1 MKFRDFIIKT
11 LLADT
16 DWLVGYDADGNYIR
30 IRRDDLISALTANIA
45 APTLMVQYASN
56 GSSWH
61 DRYAAGDKFLRI
73 KAGSGAWSDA
83 IPLCVSAYDIWL
95 AQGNNGTE
103 EDFLRSLRGDN
114 GEADLSNLQL
124 QDIDGYAQMLSDFN
138 LALQNAKNA
147 IISDVVSQTTET
159 MQTALDD
166 KLDTDL
172 SNLAVADYLSSGGKV
187 LVIADGTPKVM
198 SLNSFMACVSILQE
212 SAKTTVAAATA
223 SEKRIY
229 IPVSWT
235 AGVMTIT
242 AASAYKT
249 GSTAL
254 FLNGQLLKN
263 GTDYSET
270 TPTTITLLSYTPKA
284 NDTIQLLAIP
294 E

>member
-1 MKFRDFIIKT
+1 MRFRDFLLKT

-16 DWLVGYDADGNYIR
+16 DYLVGYDADGNYIR
-30 IRRDDLISALTANIA
+30 ISKADLSAQLAGTVAQTITIQYSAN
-45 APTLMVQYASN
+45 
-56 GSSWH
+56 GESWH
-61 DRYAAGDKFLRI
+61 NSYTAGDHYLRV

-103 EDFLRSLRGDN
+103 EDFLRSLRGEN
-114 GEADLSNLQL
+114 GEADLSNLRL
-124 QDIDGYAQMLSDFN
+124 QDINGYAQMLSDFN

-172 SNLAVADYLSSGGKV
+172 SNLAMADYLNSEGKV

-198 SLNSFMACVSILQE
+198 SLNSFMACVSIMQE
-212 SAKTTVAAATA
+212 SARTTVAAATA

-242 AASAYKT
+242 ASTAYKT

-254 FLNGQLLKN
+254 FVNGVLLKN

>member
-1 MKFRDFIIKT
+1 MSNTIE
-11 LLADT
+11 LLQIGCT
-16 DWLVGYDADGNYIR
+16 
-30 IRRDDLISALTANIA
+30 
-45 APTLMVQYASN
+45 
-56 GSSWH
+56 
-61 DRYAAGDKFLRI
+61 
-73 KAGSGAWSDA
+73 
-83 IPLCVSAYDIWL
+83 
-95 AQGNNGTE
+95 
-103 EDFLRSLRGDN
+103 
-114 GEADLSNLQL
+114 
-124 QDIDGYAQMLSDFN
+124 AQMILDTINALVAAHNDGANTAVVSYNDLTDKPVINGVTLSGSKTTQDLKIKVSEAIDFN
-138 LALQNAKNA
+138 TFEAAFASKGYVDAADASTLAAA
-147 IISDVVSQTTET
+147 SAAVDA
-159 MQTALDD
+159 ALDD
-166 KLDTDL
+166 KLDADL
-172 SNLAVADYLSSGGKV
+172 SNLAAADYLNSEGKV

-212 SAKTTVAAATA
+212 SSKTTVAAATA

-242 AASAYKT
+242 ASTAYKT

-254 FLNGQLLKN
+254 FVNGVLLKN

>member
-1 MKFRDFIIKT
+1 MKT

-16 DWLVGYDADGNYIR
+16 DYLVGYDADGNYIR
-30 IRRDDLISALTANIA
+30 ISKANLSAQLAGTVAQTITIQYSANGEI
-45 APTLMVQYASN
+45 
-56 GSSWH
+56 WH
-61 DRYAAGDKFLRI
+61 DSYTAGDHYLRV

-103 EDFLRSLRGDN
+103 EDFLRSLRGEN
-114 GEADLSNLQL
+114 GEADLSNLRL
-124 QDIDGYAQMLSDFN
+124 QDIGGYAQLLSDFN

-147 IISDVVSQTTET
+147 IISEVVSEATET

-166 KLDTDL
+166 KLDADL
-172 SNLAVADYLSSGGKV
+172 SNLAAADYLNSEGKV

-198 SLNSFMACVSILQE
+198 SLNSFMACVSILKE
-212 SAKTTVAAATA
+212 LSKTTVAAATA

-254 FLNGQLLKN
+254 FVNGVLMKN
-263 GTDYSET
+263 GSDYSET